1 LTSLERHK
9 VDQDYAESVKKI
21 GKLEEML
28 VKEPLIWAT
37 IKEELGQIKQKYGE
51 ERRTRIKTIVKDK
64 PGRTWTNSKL

>member
-28 VKEPLIWAT
+28 AREPMIWAT
-37 IKEELGQIKQKYGE
+37 IKEELVQIKQKYGE
-51 ERRTRIKTIVKDK
+51 ERRTRIKTVVKDK
-64 PGRTWTNSKL
+64 PDRTGTNSKL